1 MKFGDLLNKLSKK
14 SGIDAANKALVDLL
28 SKAELSNTEIPDE
41 LANAIDTA
49 LMNVE
54 AAKAHPEVIKK
65 VKGEALNGADAVVSK
80 LIEELGFATEDAAD
94 IVADKNTFSKIEKM
108 IKKTAELTEKKNKS
122 TDGADKKALQKQI
135 DDLHQAQ
142 KDLIKKNQETL
153 TAKEAEFNGLII
165 DKELQ
170 TLVAQKKLSL
180 PEEMPVATKNSI
192 VMAAI
197 KSELAAKGFQIVNTN
212 GTMEVKKSDGT
223 DAFDDQHNK
232 IVVTNLIDGVLAQNK
247 LLQVNERANPAN
259 PTVVIPGSDKNI
271 INPKAVANADQALKD
286 AGLIPS

>member
-1 MKFGDLLNKLSKK
+1 MKFGDLINKLSKK
-14 SGIDAANKALVDLL
+14 SGIAADNKALIDLL
-28 SKAELSNTEIPDE
+28 SKVELSDTVIPDE
-41 LANAIDTA
+41 IANAIDTA
-49 LMNVE
+49 LMNVD

-65 VKGEALNGADAVVSK
+65 VKGEALNGADAVVAK
-80 LIEELGFATEDAAD
+80 LIEELGFATEEVAD

-135 DDLHQAQ
+135 DDLHLSQ
-142 KDLIKKNQETL
+142 KDLIKKHQDALTQKET
-153 TAKEAEFNGLII
+153 EFNGLII

-170 TLVAQKKLSL
+170 TLVAAKKLSL
-180 PEEMPVATKNSI
+180 PEDMPVATKNSI

-197 KSELAAKGFQIVNTN
+197 KTELAAKGFQIVNTN

-223 DAFDDQHNK
+223 DAFDDSHNK

-247 LLQVNERANPAN
+247 LLAVNEPTPPGPA
-259 PTVVIPGSDKNI
+259 PAPIPGDKKTVVNPG
-271 INPKAVANADQALKD
+271 AVANANQALAD
-286 AGLIPS
+286 AGFPIA